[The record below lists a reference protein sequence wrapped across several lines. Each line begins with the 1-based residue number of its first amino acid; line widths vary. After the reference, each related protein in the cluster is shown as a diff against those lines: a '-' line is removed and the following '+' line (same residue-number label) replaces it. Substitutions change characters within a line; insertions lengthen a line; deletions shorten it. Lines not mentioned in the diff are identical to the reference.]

1 MRFTVKAKLAS
12 AFGVVILL
20 FMVAGAVSYMKLS
33 DMAATADSMVL
44 RAKRM
49 EKAAEVEKI
58 IWQQVRAEKNAILG
72 TAGEAEEF
80 AANAAKLRDEAM
92 KIRDEVHALASEGG
106 RKLLDNFASAYARM
120 NVYQEETIRLAK
132 TDKTKAT
139 ERSMGDGRKVVAD
152 ATEAMGAYVA
162 NTKRQMAE
170 QAVQSNEDSRRAQL
184 ILIVLVI
191 VSLIVAAIGAV
202 WISLNIGRSLA
213 KAVGLA
219 DAVAIGDLS
228 HKIDTSSNDEIG
240 DLVKSLNAMT
250 ANLNAT
256 AAVANE
262 IAQGNLTIEAKPL
275 SDKDT
280 LGLALERMVE
290 KLRQIVSEALTAAQ
304 NVSAGSQELSASAEQ
319 LSQGAT
325 EQASSAEEASSSM
338 EEMASNVKQNA
349 DNANQTEKIAAQSAK
364 DAEASG
370 AAVGRAVNAMQTIAE
385 KITIVQ
391 EIARQTDL
399 LALNAAVEA
408 ARAGEHGKGF
418 AVVASEVRK
427 LAERSQAAAAEIGT
441 LSTDTVKVAQEAG
454 AMLSKL
460 VPDIKRTAEL
470 VEEITAACREQD
482 VGSAQINQAIQQL
495 DKVGQQNASA
505 SEQVSSTSE
514 ELASQAEQLQSTIA
528 YFRIEQGA
536 KSQAPAP
543 IDRAVSQ
550 LRAKAATMAAAERPA
565 KKIVQARP
573 ARAVKV
579 AGGGGFAFDMHDGED
594 DRDAD
599 FQR

>member
-202 WISLNIGRSLA
+202 WISLNISRSLA

-280 LGLALERMVE
+280 LGFALERMVE

>member
-20 FMVAGAVSYMKLS
+20 SMIAGAVGYMKLA
-33 DMAATADSMVL
+33 DMVGTTELLVS
-44 RAKRM
+44 RAGRM
-49 EKAAEVEKI
+49 EKAAELKEGVLFL
-58 IWQQVRAEKNAILG
+58 VRAEKNSILAASDAEHEQFQADLIKNRDAITKSKDEIY
-72 TAGEAEEF
+72 TAASESGKKLMENFNVAF
-80 AANAAKLRDEAM
+80 AKLNAYQDET
-92 KIRDEVHALASEGG
+92 V
-106 RKLLDNFASAYARM
+106 
-120 NVYQEETIRLAK
+120 RLAK
-132 TDKTKAT
+132 TDKPKALD
-139 ERSMGDGRKVVAD
+139 RSMHDGRKVVAD
-152 ATEAMGAYVA
+152 AIEAADGYIKNVKK
-162 NTKRQMAE
+162 NMAE
-170 QAVQSNEDSRRAQL
+170 QAEQAKQDGARAEML
-184 ILIVLVI
+184 LMSLVI
-191 VSLIVAAIGAV
+191 ASLLIAAVAAT
-202 WISLNIGRSLA
+202 WIALNISRALA
-213 KAVGLA
+213 QAVGLA

-228 HKIDTSSNDEIG
+228 HKIESSSNDEIG
-240 DLVKSLNAMT
+240 DLIKSLNAMT
-250 ANLNAT
+250 VNLNAT
-256 AAVANE
+256 AALANQ
-262 IAQGNLTIEAKPL
+262 IAQGDLMVEAKPL

-441 LSTDTVKVAQEAG
+441 LSTETVKVAQEAG
-454 AMLSKL
+454 NMLSKL

-482 VGSAQINQAIQQL
+482 VGSAQINEAIQQL

-528 YFRIEQGA
+528 YFRIEQGR
-536 KSQAPAP
+536 SQAAAP

-550 LRAKAATMAAAERPA
+550 LRAKAATMAAVERPA
-565 KKIVQARP
+565 KKPQARP
-573 ARAVKV
+573 ARAVKA
-579 AGGGGFAFDMHDGED
+579 AGGGGFAFDMNDGED